1 MRRILVSCIIRLG
14 FLIKLLSTCVNVD
27 VRSVNESVK
36 QHPCT
41 LVKQAWTNMTEKT
54 NSGEN
59 SDVNWS
65 G

>member
-1 MRRILVSCIIRLG
+1 M
-14 FLIKLLSTCVNVD
+14 
-27 VRSVNESVK
+27 NESVK

-54 NSGEN
+54 NSGGN

>member
-1 MRRILVSCIIRLG
+1 MSCIIRLG
-14 FLIKLLSTCVNVD
+14 FLIKLLSTCVNVN
-27 VRSVNESVK
+27 VKSVNESEK

-41 LVKQAWTNMTEKT
+41 LVKQVWTNMKGKT
-54 NSGEN
+54 NSGGN

>member
-1 MRRILVSCIIRLG
+1 MSCIIRSG
-14 FLIKLLSTCVNVD
+14 FLIELLSTCVNLD
-27 VRSVNESVK
+27 VKSMNESVK

-54 NSGEN
+54 NSGGN